1 MPPSFPLSDS
11 DLADLF
17 VLNRTLAERIPACGK
32 SKKLY
37 MRAEHDEP
45 TCSFGPQGVSPFS
58 KHGKLSMRDFDGSVV
73 MCTFLETVQVCLS
86 NMGIMRPV
94 ELIEWQ
100 SKTPYLN
107 STEKISAAR
116 FAVSFVLEMLHYE
129 DAVVLHRCLQR
140 VEALKPV
147 FAEVENHAA
156 FLAVYVSPQLAA
168 VAGMVHVMLYQL
180 GRYANIL
187 FPIQAPPRLRYQ
199 DLDKVFGSANS
210 WGAAVEFVRSF
221 VFSSLV
227 DRYVVPYAWDQQ
239 MLHTLFCKGRNE
251 EQTHRPTDI
260 DFRFVLFAVMDCSYR
275 EGQES
280 LHVMN
285 QMKLLGIEDSEAL
298 QVFDVNAV
306 MNTLCDFQ
314 GICLLLQFASIE
326 MDPVELSM
334 IQTRMSTLV
343 RQGTTNIARMVT
355 DATGLDAT
363 GRDVNCRNIMV
374 VNKRVQ
380 GERSIRQSNWPS
392 GVVLD
397 PFVLRSVDADKA
409 LEVVREAY
417 RLSGRPG
424 KRARVG
430 EEAPSG
436 ARPGA
441 RKGKKWRNRVPL
453 EVVARETDAAVQ
465 LITARQEESL
475 ELARELVG
483 AVKAGAAKA
492 TAKATGLGQRVPV
505 V

>member
-1 MPPSFPLSDS
+1 MPSAFPLSDS

-17 VLNRTLAERIPACGK
+17 VLNRTLAERMPACGK
-32 SKKLY
+32 SKTLY

-58 KHGKLSMRDFDGSVV
+58 KHGKLSMCDFDSSVV

-100 SKTPYLN
+100 SSTPYLN

-129 DAVVLHRCLQR
+129 DAVVLHRYLQR

-147 FAEVENHAA
+147 FAEVDHNAA

-168 VAGMVHVMLYQL
+168 VASMVHVMLYQL
-180 GRYANIL
+180 GRYANVL

-210 WGAAVEFVRSF
+210 WGAAIEFVRSF

-227 DRYVVPYAWDQQ
+227 DRFVVPYAWDQQ
-239 MLHTLFCKGRNE
+239 MLHTLFCTGRRE
-251 EQTHRPTDI
+251 EQAQRPADI
-260 DFRFVLFAVMDCSYR
+260 DFRFVLFTVMDCSYR

-280 LHVMN
+280 LQVMN

-334 IQTRMSTLV
+334 IQKRMSTLV

-355 DATGLDAT
+355 DAAGRDAA
-363 GRDVNCRNIMV
+363 GRDVSYRNLME
-374 VNKRVQ
+374 VNRRVQ

-397 PFVLRSVDADKA
+397 PFVLRSVDTDKT
-409 LEVVREAY
+409 LEAVREAC
-417 RLSGRPG
+417 RLVERSG
-424 KRARVG
+424 KRART
-430 EEAPSG
+430 EEETKAALPSG
-436 ARPGA
+436 VNILGPWRRART
-441 RKGKKWRNRVPL
+441 VP
-453 EVVARETDAAVQ
+453 E
-465 LITARQEESL
+465 
-475 ELARELVG
+475 
-483 AVKAGAAKA
+483 
-492 TAKATGLGQRVPV
+492 
-505 V
+505 